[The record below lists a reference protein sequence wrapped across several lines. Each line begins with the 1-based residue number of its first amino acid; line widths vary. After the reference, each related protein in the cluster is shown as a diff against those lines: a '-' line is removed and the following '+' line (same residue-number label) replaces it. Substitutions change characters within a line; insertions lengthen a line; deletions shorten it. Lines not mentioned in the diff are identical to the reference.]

1 MIVFWGEYWIVYDF
15 WLSSSQNLK
24 QLMEKLEIEEGRVG
38 RWVQKLQKYN
48 ETNLSK
54 SLLRRLLSNTIEPT
68 VLWFCLEWVNSFED
82 AALLFCPSP
91 N

>member
-38 RWVQKLQKYN
+38 RRVQKLQKYN

-54 SLLRRLLSNTIEPT
+54 SLLRRLLSNTIEPA
-68 VLWFCLEWVNSFED
+68 VLWFF
-82 AALLFCPSP
+82 
-91 N
+91 

>member
-38 RWVQKLQKYN
+38 RRVQKLQKYN
-48 ETNLSK
+48 ETNH
-54 SLLRRLLSNTIEPT
+54 
-68 VLWFCLEWVNSFED
+68 CGED
-82 AALLFCPSP
+82 CCQIL
-91 N
+91 

>member
-54 SLLRRLLSNTIEPT
+54 SLLRRLLSNTIEPA
-68 VLWFCLEWVNSFED
+68 VLWVCLEWVNSLED
-82 AALLFCPSP
+82 AALVFCPSP